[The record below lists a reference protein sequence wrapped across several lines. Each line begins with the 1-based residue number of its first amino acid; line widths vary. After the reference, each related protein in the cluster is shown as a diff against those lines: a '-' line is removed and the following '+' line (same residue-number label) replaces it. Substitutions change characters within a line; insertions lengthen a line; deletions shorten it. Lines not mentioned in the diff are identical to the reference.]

1 MNIYGPLREHV
12 GIAELY
18 QMVELAAM
26 LLAAGGLAVKRRLA
40 TPDGGVLPD
49 EGVSIRNIFEVVLD
63 ALAGQAKATMGDQW
77 RAYFP
82 VVGSIFF
89 FILVSNLMGLVP
101 GVGGATTDVNTA
113 LAWAIISFVV
123 YNFVGMR
130 THGWK
135 YIYQFMGPS
144 LMEKTIGGTH
154 YHIRLLAP
162 IFLPLEIVLHFARI
176 LTLTVRLV
184 ANMFSDH
191 KVIGV
196 WLGMVPIAI
205 PAIFMGLGL
214 IVSVL
219 QAFVFSLLTMIYIGL
234 ALEEPH

>member
-1 MNIYGPLREHV
+1 MSIYGPLRDQL
-12 GIAELY
+12 GIGEVY
-18 QMVELAAM
+18 QMVVLAV
-26 LLAAGGLAVKRRLA
+26 LLLVGGGIAVKRRLA
-40 TPDGGVLPD
+40 SADGGVLPD

-63 ALAGQAKATMGDQW
+63 ALSSQAKATMGDEW

-82 VVGSIFF
+82 VVASSFF

-101 GVGGATTDVNTA
+101 GVGGSTTDVNTA
-113 LAWAIISFVV
+113 LAWAIVSFAV
-123 YNFVGMR
+123 YNYVGIK
-130 THGWK
+130 THSWK

-144 LMEKTIGGTH
+144 LLERTIGGKH

-162 IFLPLEIVLHFARI
+162 VFLPLEIVLHFARI

-191 KVIGV
+191 KVIAV
-196 WLGMVPIAI
+196 WIGMVPIAI

-219 QAFVFSLLTMIYIGL
+219 QAFVFSLLTMIYIGM

>member
-1 MNIYGPLREHV
+1 MNIYSPLQGV
-12 GIAELY
+12 GVAEVY
-18 QMVELAAM
+18 QMVALAAL
-26 LLAAGGLAVKRRLA
+26 LLAVGGFAVRKRLA
-40 TPDGGVLPD
+40 SPDGGVLPD
-49 EGVSIRNIFEVVLD
+49 EGVSLRNIFEVVLD
-63 ALAGQAKATMGDQW
+63 ALASQAKATMGDQW

-89 FILVSNLMGLVP
+89 FILVSNLMGLIP

-113 LAWAIISFVV
+113 LAWALISFAV
-123 YNFVGMR
+123 YNYVGIK
-130 THGWK
+130 THNWK
-135 YIYQFMGPS
+135 YIYQFMGPA
-144 LMEKTIGGTH
+144 LMEKTIGGKH

-162 IFLPLEIVLHFARI
+162 VFLPLEIVLHGARV

-191 KVIGV
+191 KVIAV
-196 WLGMVPIAI
+196 WITMVPIAV

-219 QAFVFSLLTMIYIGL
+219 QAFVFSLLTMIYIGM

>member
-1 MNIYGPLREHV
+1 MNIYAFLHERGFDE
-12 GIAELY
+12 IY
-18 QMVELAAM
+18 QMVV
-26 LLAAGGLAVKRRLA
+26 LAVFLLVL
-40 TPDGGVLPD
+40 GGVAVRNRVAAHGGGVVPD
-49 EGVSIRNIFEVVLD
+49 EGVSVRNVFEVIVELLTD
-63 ALAGQAKATMGDQW
+63 QARGIMGDEYKK
-77 RAYFP
+77 YFP

-89 FILVSNLMGLVP
+89 FILVSNLMGLIP

-113 LAWAIISFVV
+113 LAWAIISFCV
-123 YNFVGMR
+123 YNYVGIK

-135 YIYQFMGPS
+135 YIYQFMGPA
-144 LMEKTIGGTH
+144 LMNKEIGGKH
-154 YHIRLLAP
+154 YHIRVLAP
-162 IFLPLEIVLHFARI
+162 IFLPLEIVLHFARV

-191 KVIGV
+191 KVISV
-196 WLGMVPIAI
+196 WIGLVPIAV
-205 PAIFMGLGL
+205 PAIFMGLGV

>member
-1 MNIYGPLREHV
+1 MNIYAPLHEYLGFHEV
-12 GIAELY
+12 LQAAA
-18 QMVELAAM
+18 LAVI
-26 LLAAGGLAVKRRLA
+26 LLVLGGLSVRRRVA
-40 TPDGGVLPD
+40 ASGGGVLPD
-49 EGVSIRNIFEVVLD
+49 EGVSVRNLFEVVVE
-63 ALAGQAKATMGDQW
+63 ALAAQAKSVMGEQW

-89 FILVSNLMGLVP
+89 FILASNLMGMVP

-113 LAWAIISFVV
+113 LAWALISFAV
-123 YNFVGMR
+123 YNYVGIK

-144 LMEKTIGGTH
+144 LQEREIAGKT
-154 YHIRLLAP
+154 YHIRWLTP
-162 IFLPLEIVLHFARI
+162 VFLPLEIVLHSARV

-191 KVIGV
+191 KVIAV
-196 WLGMVPIAI
+196 WITMVPIAI

-219 QAFVFSLLTMIYIGL
+219 QAFVFSLLTMIYIGM